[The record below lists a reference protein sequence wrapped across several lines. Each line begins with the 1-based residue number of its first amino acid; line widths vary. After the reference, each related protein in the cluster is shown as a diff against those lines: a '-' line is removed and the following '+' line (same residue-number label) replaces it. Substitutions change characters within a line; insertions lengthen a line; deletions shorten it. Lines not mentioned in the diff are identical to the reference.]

1 MTEKKSNRNSKISVS
16 KRAVN
21 PKKSSTSSRKKYGIN
36 STDEYR
42 EKKKSDFGKLNERK
56 NKFASTDERPKRN
69 FKRNDDERPKRTYKR
84 NDDERPKRNFKYN
97 DDERPKRNFKRNDD
111 ERPKRTYKRNDDER
125 PARNFKRSD
134 DERPKRTY
142 KRNDDERPKRNFKYN
157 DDERPKRNFKRNDD
171 ERPKRNFKYNDD
183 ERPKRNF
190 KRNDDERPKRT
201 YKRNDDER
209 PARNFKR
216 SDDERPKRNF
226 KRNDDE
232 RPARNFK
239 RNDDERPKRNF
250 RHNDDER
257 PKRVFEHDDEFSHTR
272 KFSDDTER
280 TSRYSVRVSEPVDSR
295 IRRKQKEA
303 KAAVKTP
310 VVEIETNTIRLNKFI
325 ANSGVCSR
333 READE
338 FIQAGVVSV
347 NGTVVT
353 ELGMKISP
361 DDEIRFNGE
370 LLHGVKK
377 IYLLMNKPKGF
388 VTTTDDPHAEKTVMD
403 IVHNYCK
410 ERIYPVGRLDKNTT
424 GVLLFT
430 NDGELAKTLTHP
442 SYGK

>member
-1 MTEKKSNRNSKISVS
+1 VLFRS
-16 KRAVN
+16 
-21 PKKSSTSSRKKYGIN
+21 
-36 STDEYR
+36 
-42 EKKKSDFGKLNERK
+42 
-56 NKFASTDERPKRN
+56 PKRN
-69 FKRNDDERPKRTYKR
+69 FKR
-84 NDDERPKRNFKYN
+84 
-97 DDERPKRNFKRNDD
+97 
-111 ERPKRTYKRNDDER
+111 
-125 PARNFKRSD
+125 
-134 DERPKRTY
+134 
-142 KRNDDERPKRNFKYN
+142 N

-171 ERPKRNFKYNDD
+171 ERPKRNFKRNDD

-190 KRNDDERPKRT
+190 KRNDDERPKR
-201 YKRNDDER
+201 
-209 PARNFKR
+209 NFKR
-216 SDDERPKRNF
+216 NDDERPKRNF

-232 RPARNFK
+232 RPKRNFK

-250 RHNDDER
+250 KRNDDER
-257 PKRVFEHDDEFSHTR
+257 PKRVFEQDNEFSHKR

-295 IRRKQKEA
+295 VRRKQKEA
-303 KAAVKTP
+303 KAIAKPAVIE
-310 VVEIETNTIRLNKFI
+310 VENDKIRLNKFI
-325 ANSGVCSR
+325 SNSGVCSR

-347 NGTVVT
+347 NGIVVT
-353 ELGMKISP
+353 ELGMKVSP
-361 DDEIRFNGE
+361 EDEIRFNGE

-403 IVHNYCK
+403 IVRNYCT

-442 SYGK
+442 SYGKKKIYAVGLDQNLTKNDMTRLTDGVELEDGISFFDEIAYSNDNDKTKIGVEIHSGKNRIVRRMFEQLGYKVTKLDRVYFAGLTKSKLRRGECRFLSEPEIAMLKMGRYE